1 MTTPTPSKP
10 IPEPDAASAPFWEG
24 SLEGKFRLMRCTAC
38 GTARLPSRQH
48 CDACLSPDYEWFD
61 ASGKG
66 TIRTFG
72 VMHQKYHPGFL
83 AETPYTVAI
92 VELDEGP
99 RLPTNIV
106 GLNGGKATVGMRVV
120 VDWERHEDVA
130 LPKFRPA

>member
-1 MTTPTPSKP
+1 MTTETPSKP
-10 IPEPDAASAPFWEG
+10 IPEPDEASAPFWEG
-24 SLEGKFRLMRCTAC
+24 SLHGTLRLMRCTAC

-48 CDACLSPDYEWFD
+48 CDQCLSPDYEWFD
-61 ASGKG
+61 ASGMG

-106 GLNGGKATVGMRVV
+106 GLGDRKAAVGMRVM
-120 VDWERHEDVA
+120 VDWEHHEDVA